1 MEVPGGRHRL
11 CLALVLL
18 LASCI
23 GCAATPRRNIPR
35 RQDRLGP
42 PLDIL
47 LDSLNCTAFSV
58 QWKMPKQHASTI
70 TGYTVFYSE
79 VEGDKAVKQLSHNVP
94 LSLDMISMDV
104 VIGDL
109 KPGTPHQVSVGAYS
123 WAGKGRPSMPREV
136 TTLSQDKCMPP
147 APPYQP
153 QIVVVSDSEVAL
165 SWKPGVSEGSS
176 PIQYYTVEFIRQVC

>member
-1 MEVPGGRHRL
+1 
-11 CLALVLL
+11 
-18 LASCI
+18 
-23 GCAATPRRNIPR
+23 
-35 RQDRLGP
+35 
-42 PLDIL
+42 
-47 LDSLNCTAFSV
+47 
-58 QWKMPKQHASTI
+58 MPKQHASTI

-79 VEGDKAVKQLSHNVP
+79 VEGDKAVKQLSHDVP
-94 LSLDMISMDV
+94 LSLDMISMGQHEGQAIFDV

-109 KPGTPHQVSVGAYS
+109 KPGTVHRVSIGAYS

-136 TTLSQDKCMPP
+136 TTLPQDKCMPP